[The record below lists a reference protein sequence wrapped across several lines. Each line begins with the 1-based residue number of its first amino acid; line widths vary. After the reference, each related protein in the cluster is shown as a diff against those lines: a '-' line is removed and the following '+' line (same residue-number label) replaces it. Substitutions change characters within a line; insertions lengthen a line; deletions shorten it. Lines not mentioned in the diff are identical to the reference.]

1 MCQIIYSADGAIPE
15 DLGEILKREYERN
28 RHGTGILVHMAS
40 GEVFSNTWFKQK
52 ESGWSSPVPVVKWLQ
67 AKLKHGPI
75 KEWAIHCRL
84 ATHGSKS
91 GANCHPFTIGPV
103 SSEGKYAG
111 ALMHNGIFNVETE
124 GTESDTARFARGCD
138 GKDLAGITSLWSEFG
153 GGSRVLVCLLTN
165 GEYIFTRLGSWDVGH
180 GTTNLYFSSTPAFSK
195 YIPIRNYS
203 RMPYANSA
211 KTSNATNGKGH
222 ADRDDFESWRRDFWM
237 REGREEVQRQ
247 LLGDHELVF
256 LPEGSANVEALPA
269 GIARN
274 TDGIKRQEV
283 IRLLDKA
290 SDYQD
295 LENTLIGQAHKPGGI
310 LPTCDAAA
318 LYILRMRTAMQRL
331 ITKWQS
337 ATYHVKSL
345 THQLEAAQK
354 VKPAEAKSDS
364 QLQAD
369 YAALVAQLNETESE
383 VKQADA
389 QIDWL
394 MADAEVSDRVIDE
407 LAGIYGDDLVDG
419 IIDYH
424 RCAVEEEYPSYAQ
437 RPQGLREDRP
447 VYDDRP
453 EDTEREP
460 TQAELDALEA
470 EVRAEAKERIE
481 RDAEIQ
487 AEVKARAARDV
498 KGDAPAIIKSIA
510 ERDTV
515 KVPKEMADDA
525 PELDPEQEALD
536 ALAQET
542 ASSDASYEG

>member
-67 AKLKHGPI
+67 AKLKHGAI

-111 ALMHNGIFNVETE
+111 ALMHNGIFNVKTE
-124 GTESDTARFARGCD
+124 GTESDTARFARACSGRNL
-138 GKDLAGITSLWSEFG
+138 KQIIELWQEFG
-153 GGSRVLVCLLTN
+153 MGSRLLVCLLTE
-165 GEYIFTRLGSWDVGH
+165 GQYVFTRLGSWDVGH
-180 GTTNLYFSSTPAFSK
+180 GTSNLYFSSTPSYSK
-195 YIPIRNYS
+195 YIAVRNYS
-203 RMPYANSA
+203 RPMLPYGAGA
-211 KTSNATNGKGH
+211 CAAPKGH
-222 ADRDDFESWRRDFWM
+222 ADRDDFESWRNDFWQ
-237 REGREEVQRQ
+237 REDRLEATRKA
-247 LLGDHELVF
+247 LGDAELVF
-256 LPEGSANVEALPA
+256 LPEGPADVERLPD
-269 GIARN
+269 GVQRN
-274 TDGIKRQEV
+274 SDGLTRHRVMK
-283 IRLLDKA
+283 LLDKA
-290 SDYQD
+290 SDYSD
-295 LENTLIGQAHKPGGI
+295 LENTLIGQALKPKGI
-310 LPTCDAAA
+310 LPTCDAAT
-318 LYILRMRTAMQRL
+318 LYIIRMRTALRRM
-331 ITKWQS
+331 ITKWQA
-337 ATYHVKSL
+337 ATYHIRSL
-345 THQLEAAQK
+345 TQQLEAAQK
-354 VKPAEAKSDS
+354 VQAPEVTDS
-364 QLQAD
+364 QLKAD
-369 YAALVAQLNETESE
+369 YDAIVEQLKDTEDE
-383 VKQADA
+383 LRRADA

-419 IIDYH
+419 IIDHH
-424 RCAVEEEYPSYAQ
+424 RRAVEEEYPSYAQ

-470 EVRAEAKERIE
+470 QIRADVKAGKER
-481 RDAEIQ
+481 DT
-487 AEVKARAARDV
+487 

-525 PELDPEQEALD
+525 PELDPEKEALD
-536 ALAQET
+536 AIAQET